1 MSFRPLEWPGEA
13 DAQPG
18 AGGHSVRALT
28 SALVVV
34 TVVAMVALPP
44 SNSHFGSGRQF
55 KGTGGAE
62 LTGRLDEAVRSLF
75 HFVRDSQPSF
85 EYPGPGCR
93 PNLSSRAAA

>member
-44 SNSHFGSGRQF
+44 LIDCDNLIFGD
-55 KGTGGAE
+55 
-62 LTGRLDEAVRSLF
+62 RLGEWLVPRTAILEVHALEERTAKP
-75 HFVRDSQPSF
+75 V
-85 EYPGPGCR
+85 
-93 PNLSSRAAA
+93 N